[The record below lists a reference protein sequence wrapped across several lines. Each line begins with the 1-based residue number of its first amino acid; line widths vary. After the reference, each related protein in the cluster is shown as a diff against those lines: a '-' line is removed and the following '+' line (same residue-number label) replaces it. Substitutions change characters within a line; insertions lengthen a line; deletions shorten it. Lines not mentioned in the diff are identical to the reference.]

1 MEINKEYPCRAD
13 NYSQRQGKVEY
24 IVVHYVGATGG
35 AKDNAM
41 YYNREYVGN
50 SAHFFVGHA
59 SENAAVYQSVP
70 PEKRAWHCGSE
81 TGKYKHPYCRN
92 DNSIGIEMCC
102 HYDKT
107 RGWYFDNETVKRASE
122 LVRMLM
128 QTYGVTADRVLR
140 HYDVTGKLCPA
151 PLTDENAWAAF
162 KQSLVQ
168 LEEYI
173 TPNDI
178 VWELQARGIVLD
190 ARGMLEEM
198 EKDLDGRLYWLGRK
212 AVHYIRERERSGML

>member
-1 MEINKEYPCRAD
+1 
-13 NYSQRQGKVEY
+13 
-24 IVVHYVGATGG
+24 
-35 AKDNAM
+35 
-41 YYNREYVGN
+41 
-50 SAHFFVGHA
+50 
-59 SENAAVYQSVP
+59 
-70 PEKRAWHCGSE
+70 
-81 TGKYKHPYCRN
+81 
-92 DNSIGIEMCC
+92 MCC

-107 RGWYFDNETVKRASE
+107 RGWYFDAQTVERAAQ

-140 HYDVTGKLCPA
+140 HYDVTGKQCPA

-162 KQSLVQ
+162 KQTLVQ

-198 EKDLDGRLYWLGRK
+198 EKDLDGRLYWLARK
-212 AVHYIRERERSGML
+212 AVHYIRERERSGRL